1 MSELLFTVLI
11 YDGKYISE
19 EHRIYEP
26 SNSGYHIPRLEILHG
41 VVRSSGARQ
50 ASKKLENVSQA
61 PKKRTQQRFSRSY
74 RQQPKKVKTKA

>member
-61 PKKRTQQRFSRSY
+61 PKKRTQQRFSRQNHQRKQKEIS
-74 RQQPKKVKTKA
+74 KA